1 MTGTEIGPYR
11 ILEKLGQGGMG
22 EVYKAR
28 DTRLKRFVAIKILR
42 DSGHADEQHRLRFLQ
57 EAQAASAL
65 NHPNIVQIYGLESV
79 GGADCIIMEFTS
91 GETLAQLL
99 NHGPLPMDR
108 AVNYTGQIAAGLAAA
123 HAAKI
128 VHRDIKPANIM
139 VTDEGSVKILDFG
152 LAKLQ
157 PAKPMGDS
165 TVVAGPVT
173 TAHSIMG
180 TAAYMSPEQAEGKV
194 VDAHSDI
201 FSTGATLYEMFT
213 GKRAFDGDS
222 TLTVLSKILR
232 ETPVPI
238 RSIRPEIPKG
248 MEEIINRCLEKNAQA
263 RYGSGQELVQALSS
277 LNRPASVSGR
287 RSTALAMA
295 GLIVVSALAGWMYHR
310 NSRIRWTRTEAL
322 PQIRKLIE
330 KADTIAAFDLTRTAL
345 NISPDDPDL
354 KQLWNQVTFPISI
367 TSTPPGAQISYRPY
381 GETKAPWRLVGATPF
396 ENVIIPSAYLNARV
410 ELKGYDTME
419 LAALSHLLLNFN
431 FRLTPAGQV
440 PEAMVA
446 VPEQAVSNGYPPN
459 PPLPD
464 FFIDKYEVSNAQYKK
479 FIDGGGYRD
488 QKKWHHPFRKGG
500 RELPFDQAMEQF
512 RDKTGREGP
521 AGWELGVFPKDQA
534 DFPVSGV
541 SWYEAAAFCESVG
554 KSLPTVRHWRRAAS
568 FNMFATILLYSNFTN
583 SGPAKVGANSG
594 ISPFGVY
601 DMAGNVK
608 EWTWNSSGDRRAILG
623 GGWNETSYMFTDP
636 DAQDPFTRG
645 ISYGFRCA
653 KYPTEVPPE
662 LLAPIGR
669 EGRDYTQE
677 KPVDDKTFE
686 SLRRLYSYDKTPL
699 ETKTEYINESSEFWR
714 REKVS
719 FRTVY
724 GAERMFGYL
733 YLPKNGKPPFQTVIY
748 APGGYARV
756 IPSSE
761 TGIQTQEFSFLLQ
774 TGRAVFHP
782 VYKGTY
788 ERRLAA
794 DAGEN
799 LRREATIQFVKDV
812 FQSIDYLQSRP
823 DLDHNRIGY
832 FGVSFG
838 SWQGVFA
845 LALGPRVK
853 AAVLSGGGLRGVTS
867 PPEIE
872 LINFAPRIRMPVLMI
887 SGRYDFAYPLE
898 DSQKPLLR
906 LLGTPEQDKRHF
918 LFDGGHVPPVQ
929 DTMREV
935 LGWFDKYLG
944 PVEIASPNK

>member
-65 NHPNIVQIYGLESV
+65 NHPNIVQIHGLESV
-79 GGADCIIMEFTS
+79 GGADCIVMEFTS
-91 GETLAQLL
+91 GKTLAQLL
-99 NHGPLPMDR
+99 ENGPLPMDR
-108 AVNYTGQIAAGLAAA
+108 AVNYAGQIAAGLAAA

-128 VHRDIKPANIM
+128 VHRDIKPGNIM
-139 VTDEGSVKILDFG
+139 VTDEGTVKILDFG

-194 VDAHSDI
+194 VEAHSDI
-201 FSTGATLYEMFT
+201 FSTGATLYELFT

-222 TLTVLSKILR
+222 TLTVLSKVLR

-238 RSIRPEIPKG
+238 RSIRPEISKG
-248 MEEIINRCLEKNAQA
+248 IEEIINRCLEKNAQA
-263 RYGSGQELVQALSS
+263 RYGSGQELLQALSS
-277 LNRPASVSGR
+277 VNRPASVSNR

-295 GLIVVSALAGWMYHR
+295 GLIVVSSIAGWMYYR

-330 KADTIAAFDLTRTAL
+330 KYDYPPAFDLTRTAL

-354 KQLWNQVTFPISI
+354 KQLWNQVSFAVSL
-367 TSTPPGAQISYRPY
+367 TSTPPGAQVSYRPY
-381 GETKAPWRLVGATPF
+381 GDTKAPWTLIGTTPIENISIPAAYMNIRL
-396 ENVIIPSAYLNARV
+396 EM
-410 ELKGYDTME
+410 KGRETME
-419 LAALSHLLLNFN
+419 LVALSQLLLNFN
-431 FRLTPAGQV
+431 FQLSPAGKV
-440 PEAMVA
+440 PEGMVA
-446 VPEQAVSNGYPPN
+446 VPEQAIPIGYPPN

-464 FFIDKYEVSNAQYKK
+464 YFMDKYEVTNAQFKK
-479 FIDGGGYRD
+479 FIDGGAYRD
-488 QKKWHHPFRKGG
+488 QKKWRHMFLKAGHG
-500 RELPFDQAMEQF
+500 LPFNQAMEQF

-521 AGWELGVFPKDQA
+521 AGWELGVFPKDQP
-534 DFPVSGV
+534 DFPVAGV

-554 KSLPTVRHWRRAAS
+554 KALPTVRHWRRAAS
-568 FNMFATILLYSNFTN
+568 FNMFASILLHSNFTN
-583 SGPAKVGANSG
+583 AGPAKVGANSG
-594 ISPFGVY
+594 ITPFGVY

-608 EWTWNSSGDRRAILG
+608 EWTWNASGERRTILG

-645 ISYGFRCA
+645 VSYGFRCA
-653 KYPTEVPPE
+653 KYLTEVPPA
-662 LLAPIGR
+662 LLAPISR
-669 EGRDYTQE
+669 KGRDYTKE

-699 ETKTEYINESSEFWR
+699 ETKTEYIDEASEFWR
-714 REKVS
+714 MEKVS
-719 FRTVY
+719 FRAVY

-748 APGGYARV
+748 APGGYAQV

-761 TGIQTQEFSFLLQ
+761 TGIKTQEFSFLLQ

-782 VYKGTY
+782 VYKSTY

-794 DAGEN
+794 NAGEN
-799 LRREATIQFVKDV
+799 LQREANIQYVKDI
-812 FQSIDYLQSRP
+812 FQSIDFFQSRS

-832 FGVSFG
+832 FGVSSG
-838 SWQGVFA
+838 SWHGVFA
-845 LALGPRVK
+845 LAQEPRVK
-853 AAVLSGGGLRGVTS
+853 AAVLVGVGLLGVARV
-867 PPEIE
+867 PEIE
-872 LINFAPRIRMPVLMI
+872 LLNFAPRVRMPVMMI
-887 SGRYDFAYPLE
+887 NGRYDFAYPLE
-898 DSQKPLLR
+898 DSQKPLFR
-906 LLGTPEQDKRHF
+906 LLGTAEQDKRHF